1 MLNINIFCILL
12 LYLYIIRFKWVQQCR
27 EISKSC
33 ITIKI
38 ALFYSIDLVAPL
50 FVEEFKRDPTE
61 DDIIENFENDKE
73 NDIDEDLLIE
83 FFRTENK
90 NKGK

>member
-1 MLNINIFCILL
+1 M
-12 LYLYIIRFKWVQQCR
+12 
-27 EISKSC
+27 
-33 ITIKI
+33 
-38 ALFYSIDLVAPL
+38 
-50 FVEEFKRDPTE
+50 EEFKRDPTE

-90 NKGK
+90 NKGEINRENIKLTFFITVKIQYL